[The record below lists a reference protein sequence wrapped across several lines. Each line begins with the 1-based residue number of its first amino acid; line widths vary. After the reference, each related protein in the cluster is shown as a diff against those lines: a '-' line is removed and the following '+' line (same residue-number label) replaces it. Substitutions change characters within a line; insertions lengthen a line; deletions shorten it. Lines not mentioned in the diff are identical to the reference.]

1 MNAAEIA
8 ARFADAHP
16 GYSLV
21 AFAKVGLPHYRVRLR
36 AQVLERKPIPP
47 IEEIVMLGVARGIC
61 AREELRGLLGLEQP
75 LFDGLL
81 AELLRKGYLPPG
93 LATDTLAL
101 SGEGSRVL
109 DDAREIEPVTVAL
122 EVSFDALLR
131 NVVSGSAA
139 LIDARRAAEDGLP
152 EVPPAKVAPPELADL
167 DPRIVER
174 EELRHPAGEKYR
186 ADLLALRRIDR
197 RSRAFR
203 PAVLLVYRS
212 EAGGDTQISIALDGE
227 ISEAHDQAFATARLL
242 TRAGVRSAAME
253 HPQGLFEKVLGRLP
267 KQSGSDDDGA
277 PELLPPQAAPS
288 LLTETL
294 SERRRRVLLTSPRVT
309 AEIVSGEFLE
319 LLRAR
324 LNEGAQIAM
333 GVGPAVGSPADQ
345 ALQDRAWVRLDRFYR
360 DYGNFRLKRLA
371 RPGPS
376 ILARD
381 VDLAVLSRF
390 DWLGHEGFSER
401 RFLDERGL
409 VLREP
414 ALIDEIFESQ
424 LARFS

>member
-8 ARFADAHP
+8 ARFADARP
-16 GYSLV
+16 GYPLV

-61 AREELRGLLGLEQP
+61 DREELRELLGLDGP

-81 AELLRKGYLPPG
+81 AELLRKGYLPSG
-93 LATDTLAL
+93 SAGKTLAL
-101 SGEGSRVL
+101 SEDGDRVL
-109 DDAREIEPVTVAL
+109 ADAREIEPATKAL

-131 NVVSGSAA
+131 SVVPRSAA

-152 EVPPAKVAPPELADL
+152 EIPPAKAAPPELADL
-167 DPRIVER
+167 NPRIIER
-174 EELRHPAGEKYR
+174 EELRHPAGEQYR

-212 EAGGDTQISIALDGE
+212 DTGEVQVSIVLDGE
-227 ISEAHDQAFATARLL
+227 ISGSHDHAFASARLS
-242 TRAGVRSAAME
+242 TRSGVRPAAME
-253 HPQGLFEKVLGRLP
+253 HPEDLFEKVFGRPLE
-267 KQSGSDDDGA
+267 KGGA
-277 PELLPPQAAPS
+277 NPRDAIELLPPFEAPS
-288 LLTETL
+288 LLIETF
-294 SERRRRVLLTSPRVT
+294 SERRRRILVISPRAT
-309 AEIVSGEFLE
+309 AEVISREFLD

-324 LNEGAQIAM
+324 LNEGIQVAM
-333 GVGPAVGSPADQ
+333 AVGPPVGSPADQ
-345 ALQDRAWVRLDRFYR
+345 ELQDRAWVRLERFYR

-376 ILARD
+376 VLARD
-381 VDLAVLSRF
+381 NDLVVLSRF
-390 DWLGHEGFSER
+390 DWLGSEGCAER

-409 VLREP
+409 LLRDS
-414 ALIDEIFESQ
+414 ALLDEIFESQ
-424 LARFS
+424 LLRFS

>member
-8 ARFADAHP
+8 SRFADARP

-21 AFAKVGLPHYRVRLR
+21 AFARVGLPHYRVRLR

-61 AREELRGLLGLEQP
+61 VREELRELLGLDQP

-93 LATDTLAL
+93 SAGDTLAL
-101 SGEGSRVL
+101 SEEGGRVL
-109 DDAREIEPVTVAL
+109 EDAREIEPATMAL

-131 NVVSGSAA
+131 GVVPRSAA
-139 LIDARRAAEDGLP
+139 LIDARRAAEEGLP
-152 EVPPAKVAPPELADL
+152 EVPPAKAPPPELADL

-174 EELRHPAGEKYR
+174 EELQHPAGEEYG

-203 PAVLLVYRS
+203 PAALLVYRS
-212 EAGGDTQISIALDGE
+212 ETGEVQVSIALDGE
-227 ISEAHDQAFATARLL
+227 ISVPHDQAFATARLS
-242 TRAGVRSAAME
+242 TRAGVRPAAME
-253 HPQGLFEKVLGRLP
+253 HPEGLFEKVLGRSP
-267 KQSGSDDDGA
+267 EKARADQEDVA
-277 PELLPPQAAPS
+277 ELLAPHAAPS

-294 SERRRRVLLTSPRVT
+294 AERRRRVLLISSRVT
-309 AEIVSGEFLE
+309 AEIVSSEFLD

-333 GVGPAVGSPADQ
+333 AVGPAVGSPADQ
-345 ALQDRAWVRLDRFYR
+345 VLQDRAWMRLDRFYR
-360 DYGNFRLKRLA
+360 DFGNFRLKRLA

-381 VDLAVLSRF
+381 SDLAVLSRF
-390 DWLGHEGFSER
+390 DWLGHEGCAER

-409 VLREP
+409 VLRDP
-414 ALIDEIFESQ
+414 AIVEEVFESQ
-424 LARFS
+424 LARFP

>member
-8 ARFADAHP
+8 ARFADARP
-16 GYSLV
+16 GYPLV

-61 AREELRGLLGLEQP
+61 DREELRGLLGLDEP

-93 LATDTLAL
+93 SVGKTLAL
-101 SGEGSRVL
+101 SEDGGRVL
-109 DDAREIEPVTVAL
+109 ADAREIEPATKGL

-131 NVVSGSAA
+131 SVVPRSAA
-139 LIDARRAAEDGLP
+139 LIDARRAAEDGIP
-152 EVPPAKVAPPELADL
+152 EVPPARAAPPELADL
-167 DPRIVER
+167 DPRIIER
-174 EELRHPAGEKYR
+174 EELRHPAGEEYR

-212 EAGGDTQISIALDGE
+212 EVGEVQVSIVLDGE
-227 ISEAHDQAFATARLL
+227 ISGSHDQAFASARLS
-242 TRAGVRSAAME
+242 TRSGVRPAAME
-253 HPQGLFEKVLGRLP
+253 HPEDLFEKVLGRPLE
-267 KQSGSDDDGA
+267 KGGIDDSDA
-277 PELLPPQAAPS
+277 IELLSPPEAPS
-288 LLTETL
+288 LLIETF
-294 SERRRRVLLTSPRVT
+294 SERRRRILVISSRAT
-309 AEIVSGEFLE
+309 AEVISREFLD

-324 LNEGAQIAM
+324 LNEGVQVAM
-333 GVGPAVGSPADQ
+333 AVGPAVGSPADQ
-345 ALQDRAWVRLDRFYR
+345 VLQDRAWARLDRFYR
-360 DYGNFRLKRLA
+360 DYGNFRLKRLV

-376 ILARD
+376 VLARD
-381 VDLAVLSRF
+381 SDLAVLSRF
-390 DWLGHEGFSER
+390 DWLGHEGCAER

-409 VLREP
+409 FLRGP
-414 ALIDEIFESQ
+414 ALVEEIFETQ

>member
-16 GYSLV
+16 GYPLV

-61 AREELRGLLGLEQP
+61 GREELRELLGLDQP

-93 LATDTLAL
+93 LAGDTLAL
-101 SGEGSRVL
+101 SEDGRRVL
-109 DDAREIEPVTVAL
+109 ADAREIEPATMAL

-131 NVVSGSAA
+131 SVVPRSAT
-139 LIDARRAAEDGLP
+139 LIDARRAAEEGLP
-152 EVPPAKVAPPELADL
+152 EVPPARAAPPELADL

-174 EELRHPAGEKYR
+174 EELRHPAGEQYG

-212 EAGGDTQISIALDGE
+212 ETDGEVQVSIALDGE
-227 ISEAHDQAFATARLL
+227 ISESHDQAFATARLS
-242 TRAGVRSAAME
+242 TRAGVRPAAME
-253 HPQGLFEKVLGRLP
+253 HPEGLFEKVFGRQPESGGADEEGTAKLLSP
-267 KQSGSDDDGA
+267 QS
-277 PELLPPQAAPS
+277 APS
-288 LLTETL
+288 LLAETL
-294 SERRRRVLLTSPRVT
+294 AERRRRVLVISPRAT
-309 AEIVSGEFLE
+309 AEIVSGDFLD

-324 LNEGAQIAM
+324 LNEGTQIAIA
-333 GVGPAVGSPADQ
+333 VGPAAGSPADQ
-345 ALQDRAWVRLDRFYR
+345 VLQDRAWGRLDRFYR

-371 RPGPS
+371 RPGPA
-376 ILARD
+376 ILACD
-381 VDLAVLSRF
+381 GALAVLGRF
-390 DWLGHEGFSER
+390 DWLGYEGCSER

-409 VLREP
+409 VLRDP
-414 ALIDEIFESQ
+414 ALVDEIFESQ